1 MNAVVTTTII
11 SVLGAGL
18 FGLMIQYMR
27 LSNSRFN
34 SLESRFDSLESRFDS
49 LETRFATLEA
59 RFSRLE
65 TKLDSLISV
74 VHAMDTKFTN
84 EIKDLEIRL
93 TEKFTAHLT
102 DLRKEVYDGFKAH
115 GERLARIEVELNIQP
130 PPLEVA

>member
-34 SLESRFDSLESRFDS
+34 SLESRFDS
-49 LETRFATLEA
+49 
-59 RFSRLE
+59 LE

>member
-34 SLESRFDSLESRFDS
+34 SLESRFDS